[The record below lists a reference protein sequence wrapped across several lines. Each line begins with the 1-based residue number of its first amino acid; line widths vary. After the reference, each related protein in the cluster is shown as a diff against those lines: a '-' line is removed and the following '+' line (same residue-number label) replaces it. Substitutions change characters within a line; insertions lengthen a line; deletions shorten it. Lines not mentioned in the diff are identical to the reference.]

1 MNVGDGWSKVVGH
14 HSWMIPCT
22 VFLLMEDALVD
33 IVMGDI
39 ADIVTEIIPDE
50 IIPEYI
56 YVFNFIILFFSF

>member
-1 MNVGDGWSKVVGH
+1 
-14 HSWMIPCT
+14 MIPCT

-56 YVFNFIILFFSF
+56 YSTL